1 MKEKY
6 LLFLVQNLVKGR
18 GLVLANVLGH
28 SLHAAAENALTEL
41 HLDHVSD
48 LQIVRGLD
56 DAGIDHY
63 VAFAASVVCN
73 RASFDNAGYL

>member
-1 MKEKY
+1 MKEKL
-6 LLFLVQNLVKGR
+6 LLFLAQNLVKGR
-18 GLVLANVLGH
+18 GFVFTNVLGH
-28 SLHAAAENALTEL
+28 CLHTATENALTEL

-48 LQIVRGLD
+48 LQIIRRLD
-56 DAGIDHY
+56 DAGIDCY